1 MGEGLGYETIARKK
15 NGGIVYEYDLVDQFW
30 EDRPKL
36 SEEPAFI
43 LEEKYA
49 GESVADKLKRIREV
63 MKEEGADIHI
73 LTTLDDICW
82 TLNMRGNDIDFFPM
96 VLSYAVITMDEMLLN
111 ESYLCKRWCYNSSV

>member
-1 MGEGLGYETIARKK
+1 MREPGVPTIEEYLEKHLPENGVIGFDGRVVSMGEGLGYETIARKK

-49 GESVADKLKRIREV
+49 GES
-63 MKEEGADIHI
+63 
-73 LTTLDDICW
+73 
-82 TLNMRGNDIDFFPM
+82 
-96 VLSYAVITMDEMLLN
+96 
-111 ESYLCKRWCYNSSV
+111 